1 MLIWLH
7 QYAITEKLLFEFVF
21 LGIVVLKQDNRANN
35 FVSYSEQRQNEQYY
49 FRPYVCQLME
59 EAKEI
64 IEKTCMP

>member
-1 MLIWLH
+1 MATSVCNNGKAVIR
-7 QYAITEKLLFEFVF
+7 IRF

-35 FVSYSEQRQNEQYY
+35 FVSYSEQCQNEHYY